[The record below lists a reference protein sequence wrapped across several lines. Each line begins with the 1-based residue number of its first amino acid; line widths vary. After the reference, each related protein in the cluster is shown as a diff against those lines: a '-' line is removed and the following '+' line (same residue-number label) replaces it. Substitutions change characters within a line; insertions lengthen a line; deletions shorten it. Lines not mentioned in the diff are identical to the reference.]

1 MIKVFIFLLLQ
12 NTGSIRVMDFTKD
25 VLHSGTISTE
35 FHADYDNITGYDYN
49 IELIAPYDNVEALN
63 LPKI

>member
-1 MIKVFIFLLLQ
+1 MPFSIILLLLPL
-12 NTGSIRVMDFTKD
+12 GSIRVMDFTKD
-25 VLHSGTISTE
+25 ILHGGTISTE